1 MEKLQE
7 LKDSLESKKVE
18 LAIKKSERGNLAEK
32 LKENYDLGSVQEAQK
47 RNKEIEK
54 LLPKLQEK
62 EDNLVS
68 KIEGKLGEY
77 EDE

>member
-1 MEKLQE
+1 MEKLQR
-7 LKDSLESKKVE
+7 LKSSLESKKVE

-32 LKENYDLGSVQEAQK
+32 LKENYGLSSVNQAQK

-62 EDNLVS
+62 EDSLTS
-68 KIEGKLGEY
+68 KIEDKLDEY
-77 EDE
+77 EEE